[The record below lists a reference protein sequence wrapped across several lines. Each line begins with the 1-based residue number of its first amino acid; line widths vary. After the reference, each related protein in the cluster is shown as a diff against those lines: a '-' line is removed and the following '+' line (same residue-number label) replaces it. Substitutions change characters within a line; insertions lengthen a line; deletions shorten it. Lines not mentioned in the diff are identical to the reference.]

1 VKLLCSDPC
10 SQRKQ
15 TVVVCLL
22 IALITAGVYW
32 PVAKQGFINFDDPD
46 YVSGNPRVQAGLTL
60 GSVQWAFTSFYAS
73 NWHPLTWLSHML
85 DCQIYGLR
93 PGGHHVTSLLLH
105 VVNSLL
111 LFGLLKRLTGA
122 FWRSALVAALF
133 ALHPLHVESVAWVSE
148 RKDVLSAF
156 FFMLTLWAYARY
168 AEVQSPKSKVQSLNS
183 GVWYVAALVL
193 FALGLMSKPMLVTLP
208 FVLLLLDYW
217 PLGRFQLATAKPPLP
232 ATAQRVTLTRIA
244 VEKIPFFALSALSCV
259 LTFLVQ
265 RACGAMIPL
274 AKTPFELR
282 VANALVAYARYLGKT
297 FWPAKLAVFYPYSH
311 LSVDS
316 WQVMGA
322 ALLLLIATVAI
333 VLAARKQPCLL
344 IGWLWFLG
352 TLVPVIGLVQ
362 VGKQALADRY
372 TYLPHIGLFIL
383 IVWGSAAVIAR
394 LRRPRLIS
402 VVAAG
407 LAVAGCGIITS
418 RQLSYWRDTKTL
430 FQHAVAVTSRNFV
443 AYAVVGNALVEEGKL
458 PEAIE
463 QCRKSL
469 EIAPDYPEAHNTLGN
484 IYGKQGKYDEAIASY
499 RAAATDLSYA
509 DPRNGMADVLIKQGK
524 FAEAEAQC
532 REALQLA
539 PMHLPAMFSLATALH
554 KQGKLD
560 EAAEYYRRILELKPE
575 LFTPR
580 RYLGNI
586 LVAQGKPDQAI
597 PQLLMALKTQPKDAD
612 THVVLGVVLLDKNR
626 IDEATAQFLEATR
639 LQPTNALA
647 NYQLALIHQ
656 SRKETSASI
665 DCYRKAL
672 KAQPDWPESL
682 NNLAWILA
690 ANRDATLRNGA
701 EAVVL
706 AERACKLTDYKEGLF
721 VGTLADAYAEAGRF
735 PEAVSAAEKA
745 RSLALAAGQKEIAQK
760 NQELLELY
768 RAGHAY
774 HETE

>member
-1 VKLLCSDPC
+1 
-10 SQRKQ
+10 
-15 TVVVCLL
+15 
-22 IALITAGVYW
+22 
-32 PVAKQGFINFDDPD
+32 
-46 YVSGNPRVQAGLTL
+46 
-60 GSVQWAFTSFYAS
+60 
-73 NWHPLTWLSHML
+73 
-85 DCQIYGLR
+85 
-93 PGGHHVTSLLLH
+93 
-105 VVNSLL
+105 
-111 LFGLLKRLTGA
+111 
-122 FWRSALVAALF
+122 
-133 ALHPLHVESVAWVSE
+133 
-148 RKDVLSAF
+148 
-156 FFMLTLWAYARY
+156 
-168 AEVQSPKSKVQSLNS
+168 
-183 GVWYVAALVL
+183 
-193 FALGLMSKPMLVTLP
+193 
-208 FVLLLLDYW
+208 
-217 PLGRFQLATAKPPLP
+217 
-232 ATAQRVTLTRIA
+232 
-244 VEKIPFFALSALSCV
+244 
-259 LTFLVQ
+259 
-265 RACGAMIPL
+265 
-274 AKTPFELR
+274 
-282 VANALVAYARYLGKT
+282 
-297 FWPAKLAVFYPYSH
+297 
-311 LSVDS
+311 
-316 WQVMGA
+316 
-322 ALLLLIATVAI
+322 
-333 VLAARKQPCLL
+333 
-344 IGWLWFLG
+344 
-352 TLVPVIGLVQ
+352 
-362 VGKQALADRY
+362 
-372 TYLPHIGLFIL
+372 
-383 IVWGSAAVIAR
+383 
-394 LRRPRLIS
+394 
-402 VVAAG
+402 
-407 LAVAGCGIITS
+407 
-418 RQLSYWRDTKTL
+418 
-430 FQHAVAVTSRNFV
+430 
-443 AYAVVGNALVEEGKL
+443 
-458 PEAIE
+458 
-463 QCRKSL
+463 
-469 EIAPDYPEAHNTLGN
+469 
-484 IYGKQGKYDEAIASY
+484 
-499 RAAATDLSYA
+499 
-509 DPRNGMADVLIKQGK
+509 
-524 FAEAEAQC
+524 
-532 REALQLA
+532 
-539 PMHLPAMFSLATALH
+539 MHLPAMFSLATALH

>member
-1 VKLLCSDPC
+1 
-10 SQRKQ
+10 
-15 TVVVCLL
+15 VVVCLL

-217 PLGRFQLATAKPPLP
+217 PLGRFQLSTATPPLP
-232 ATAQRVTLTRIA
+232 AAAQRSTLRRLA

-265 RACGAMIPL
+265 RACGAMTPL

-297 FWPAKLAVFYPYSH
+297 FWPAKLAVFYPYSP

-333 VLAARKQPCLL
+333 VMAARKQPCLL

-372 TYLPHIGLFIL
+372 AYLPHIGLFIL
-383 IVWGSAAVIAR
+383 IVWGAAAIVAR

-407 LAVAGCGIITS
+407 LAVTGCGIITS
-418 RQLSYWRDTKTL
+418 HQLSYWRDTKTL

-499 RAAATDLSYA
+499 RSAATDLSYA
-509 DPRNGMADVLIKQGK
+509 DPRNGMADILIKQGK

-560 EAAEYYRRILELKPE
+560 EAAEYYRRILELKPD

-597 PQLLMALKTQPKDAD
+597 PQLLMALKIQPQDAD

-656 SRKETSASI
+656 SRKETSATI

-672 KAQPDWPESL
+672 QAQPDWPESL

-745 RSLALAAGQKEIAQK
+745 RSVALAAGQKEIAQK

-768 RAGHAY
+768 RTGHAY

>member
-1 VKLLCSDPC
+1 M
-10 SQRKQ
+10 
-15 TVVVCLL
+15 VVCLL

-217 PLGRFQLATAKPPLP
+217 PLGRFQLSTATPPLP
-232 ATAQRVTLTRIA
+232 AAAQRSTLRRLA

-265 RACGAMIPL
+265 RACGAMTPL

-297 FWPAKLAVFYPYSH
+297 FWPAKLAVFYPYSP

-372 TYLPHIGLFIL
+372 AYLPHIGLFIL
-383 IVWGSAAVIAR
+383 IVWGAAAIVAR

-407 LAVAGCGIITS
+407 LAVTGCGIITS
-418 RQLSYWRDTKTL
+418 HQLSYWRDTKTL

-499 RAAATDLSYA
+499 RSAATDLSYA
-509 DPRNGMADVLIKQGK
+509 DPRNGMADILIKQGK

-560 EAAEYYRRILELKPE
+560 EAAEYYRRILELKPD

-597 PQLLMALKTQPKDAD
+597 PQLLMALKIQPQDAD

-656 SRKETSASI
+656 SRKETSATI

-672 KAQPDWPESL
+672 QAQPDWPESL

-745 RSLALAAGQKEIAQK
+745 RSVALAAGQKEIAQK

-768 RAGHAY
+768 RTGHAY